1 MGGPSS
7 PRLCHPFANAPST
20 LELLH
25 RGAPARG
32 ARSEGIVDG
41 GQAVGGPGSSR
52 GSHACARG
60 CDRTR
65 SPRGPRRRRES
76 KPQEDARNAVQ
87 PAVEVGGWSLP
98 GWMRP
103 SAPAAS
109 GQWVSGR
116 PVTTPLTHGPTAE
129 GSEPARAH
137 SGARGGSPRGSDCR
151 EQGREGPGVW
161 SLRGLNSQEKNNEGS
176 PQARADAGRRRPA
189 AMAPVAQ
196 AGGPGPQGGRTVV
209 GEAGAGD
216 AEPGA
221 GSHGREG
228 DCQEAQ
234 CARGRHA
241 PTPRPWPQLCIGD
254 SAFVFLETRRLWGPP
269 APQGLVHPGVGEPS
283 LSLPWKIPGLESGG
297 GGPGAWSTRVH
308 SPASPGPL
316 LALGLRSAETTLP
329 GDTSGVPS
337 PRPPLRM
344 PGWVSPRPRSPHALM
359 HSPQHRAGPHRDG
372 QTGKPSDRARVRPGP
387 PVCPA
392 LRTERGTWE
401 VSNNMFLGRRR
412 GEG

>member
-1 MGGPSS
+1 MATRGAQGCGPLRPHLCVAARFQRLAPSLPLAWDGTGEVEAGGGCASGGGSAWQAPPSMLTDSGPGGGGALPGVGGPSS

-87 PAVEVGGWSLP
+87 PAVELGGWSLP

-196 AGGPGPQGGRTVV
+196 AGGPGPRGGRTVV

-241 PTPRPWPQLCIGD
+241 PPPQALAPALYWRLCICLPRDPQVVGA
-254 SAFVFLETRRLWGPP
+254 SCPP
-269 APQGLVHPGVGEPS
+269 
-283 LSLPWKIPGLESGG
+283 
-297 GGPGAWSTRVH
+297 
-308 SPASPGPL
+308 
-316 LALGLRSAETTLP
+316 
-329 GDTSGVPS
+329 
-337 PRPPLRM
+337 
-344 PGWVSPRPRSPHALM
+344 
-359 HSPQHRAGPHRDG
+359 
-372 QTGKPSDRARVRPGP
+372 RPGP
-387 PVCPA
+387 PWRGRAVPEPPVEDSW
-392 LRTERGTWE
+392 LREWGGWARGL
-401 VSNNMFLGRRR
+401 VHSGPLPGLPRPPPGPGPSFS
-412 GEG
+412 